1 MFDLNEKL
9 PQDIKILVLRRVG
22 KSFDMRHDAK
32 TRVYNYI
39 LPSKLFQPF
48 EKFKEEQTLIEG

>member
-1 MFDLNEKL
+1 MGDINDKL
-9 PQDIKILVLRRVG
+9 PQDIKILVLRKVG

-39 LPSKLFQPF
+39 IPSKLFQPF
-48 EKFKEEQTLIEG
+48 ENFKANQPI